1 VRVEVSLARTA
12 TFLQSGELTEFTGR
26 SAVAEGCV
34 NFAGPT
40 SSQHFY
46 RCADGWVAIA
56 ATTDEQIAQLTA
68 LMGEDA
74 AEIERALR
82 VLPVAEALSRLSGES
97 IPVVRIPSRDRLF
110 DDPFLRANEFIKVV
124 KDPVLG
130 RVQTV
135 WCYADWRTNAGRPAA
150 RSLSIGHDTRT
161 IMTELGYSSAV
172 IDDLVVKG
180 VLSER
185 KSN

>member
-1 VRVEVSLARTA
+1 
-12 TFLQSGELTEFTGR
+12 
-26 SAVAEGCV
+26 
-34 NFAGPT
+34 
-40 SSQHFY
+40 
-46 RCADGWVAIA
+46 
-56 ATTDEQIAQLTA
+56 
-68 LMGEDA
+68 MGEDA

-97 IPVVRIPSRDRLF
+97 IPAVRIPSRDRLF